1 MKYRSAINIDRE
13 ALTSLMALRLRT
25 KDNYIRF
32 SKLGEAI
39 KAVFREIFMQ
49 DLRMKII

>member
-1 MKYRSAINIDRE
+1 MKYGSAINIDRE

-32 SKLGEAI
+32 SKLGKQSKLHSVSYSCRTWEW
-39 KAVFREIFMQ
+39 K
-49 DLRMKII
+49 